1 MGRHIDI
8 TGQKFGRLTT
18 IKRIKNDGLAA
29 SYLCQCECGKYVPVR
44 AVCLTSGRSKSCGCL
59 KVDVQRERQTKHG
72 YTKMGA
78 IITPTY
84 SSWRCMKSRCSRNKN
99 YISKGITIC
108 EEWKTFDNF
117 LRDMGKRPEGMTL
130 ERIDNSKGYYKE
142 NCIWTTRKK
151 QANNRST
158 NVILE
163 YKGERHTISEWADK
177 IGMNRKV
184 ITNRYE
190 RGLPIERVMYPGR
203 LHKYLV
209 I

>member
-1 MGRHIDI
+1 MGRKPRHGH
-8 TGQKFGRLTT
+8 TNFG
-18 IKRIKNDGLAA
+18 
-29 SYLCQCECGKYVPVR
+29 
-44 AVCLTSGRSKSCGCL
+44 
-59 KVDVQRERQTKHG
+59 G
-72 YTKMGA
+72 YS
-78 IITPTY
+78 TPTY
-84 SSWRCMKSRCSRNKN
+84 SSWHCMKSRCSRNKN

-130 ERIDNSKGYYKE
+130 ERIDNSKGYCKE

-163 YKGERHTISEWADK
+163 YKGERHSISEWADK

-184 ITNRYE
+184 ITTRYE
-190 RGLPIERVMYPGR
+190 RGLPLDKVLFVGR
-203 LHKYLV
+203 LDRWKV
-209 I
+209 R